1 MVLEEIK
8 YTTNGLISAL
18 FDKKDKPKTLTIEIS
33 NDYEK
38 ESLQVSIEE
47 CGNKI
52 AELLYQNNRR
62 FNLLKILNDKKEV
75 IHTIDII

>member
-52 AELLYQNNRR
+52 AELLY
-62 FNLLKILNDKKEV
+62 
-75 IHTIDII
+75 